1 MMKHICVIL
10 IFFFGIGGCSESNQQ
25 TVALARKGEVQVEKI
40 AKGLGV
46 VWGVAFLGDDE
57 IIFTERQGS
66 IQILDLN
73 SKALVKLSGNPPVR
87 AAGQGGMLDVAV
99 PQDYR
104 PGDWIY
110 FTYVKDQGGKG
121 VTTLAR
127 AQRSGKQ
134 LVKWSDLLVTQ
145 SATTTSRHFG
155 SRITFDGKGHLY
167 FSVGDRGYR
176 PNGQDNS
183 THAGTV
189 IRLNLD
195 GSIPADN
202 PYVSEPNSLSE
213 IWSYGHRNIQ
223 GIVYDR
229 ENDRLWAIE
238 HGPRGGDEIN
248 VILPGRNYGWPM
260 VSYGKEYSR
269 PVPVGK
275 GTKMAGV
282 EDAVKVYIPSIAPG
296 SLIYYNGAAF
306 PDWQGNLLAGAL
318 KLRHIN
324 RVELNSEGVA
334 VAEERLLEDLG
345 ERIRALAV
353 SPEGWLYFSTDSGMI
368 QRIIPAD

>member
-1 MMKHICVIL
+1 MKYICVTIV
-10 IFFFGIGGCSESNQQ
+10 FFFVISGCNQSNQQ
-25 TVALARKGEVQVEKI
+25 TIALAGKDKIQIEKI
-40 AKGLGV
+40 TEGLGV
-46 VWGVAFLGDDE
+46 VWGMAFLGDDE

-66 IQILDLN
+66 INILDLN
-73 SKALVKLSGNPPVR
+73 SKTLIRLSGNPPVR
-87 AAGQGGMLDVAV
+87 SAGQGGMLDVAV
-99 PQDYR
+99 PQGYK

-110 FTYVKDQGGKG
+110 FTYAKDQGGKG

-127 AQRSGKQ
+127 AQRLGNQ
-134 LVKWSDLLVTQ
+134 LMEWTDLLVTH

-155 SRITFDGKGHLY
+155 SRITFDGKGHLF

-176 PNGQDNS
+176 PNGQDNA

-202 PYVSEPNSLSE
+202 PYVNDSQSLPE

-223 GIVYDR
+223 GIVYD
-229 ENDRLWAIE
+229 EEHERLWAIE

-248 VILPGRNYGWPM
+248 MILPGRNYGWPM

-269 PVPVGK
+269 PVPVGE

-296 SLIYYNGAAF
+296 SLVYYDGAAF
-306 PDWQGNLLAGAL
+306 PDWQGNLLTGAL

-334 VAEERLLEDLG
+334 VAEERMLEDIG
-345 ERIRALAV
+345 ERIRSLAV

-368 QRIIPAD
+368 QRIMPAD

>member
-1 MMKHICVIL
+1 MRNICVIL
-10 IFFFGIGGCSESNQQ
+10 IFFFVISGCSESIQQ
-25 TVALARKGEVQVEKI
+25 TVAWATKSEVKVEKI
-40 AKGLGV
+40 VEGFGV
-46 VWGVAFLGDDE
+46 VWGMAFLSGDE

-66 IQILDLN
+66 INILDLN
-73 SKALVKLSGNPPVR
+73 SKAVIRLSGNPPVR

-99 PQDYR
+99 PQNYKS
-104 PGDWIY
+104 GDWIY

-121 VTTLAR
+121 VTALAR
-127 AQRSGKQ
+127 AQRSGEQ
-134 LVKWSDLLVTQ
+134 LVEWTDLLVTQ
-145 SATTTSRHFG
+145 SATSTSRHFG
-155 SRITFDGKGHLY
+155 SRITFDGKGHLF

-176 PNGQDNS
+176 PNGQDNT

-202 PYVSEPNSLSE
+202 PYVNDSQSLPE

-223 GIVYDR
+223 GIIYDR
-229 ENDRLWAIE
+229 KNERLWAIE

-248 VILPGRNYGWPM
+248 IILPGRNYGWPL

-306 PDWQGNLLAGAL
+306 PAWQGNLLAGAL

-324 RVELNSEGVA
+324 RIELSPQGA
-334 VAEERLLEDLG
+334 PVAEERMLEGLG

-368 QRIIPAD
+368 QRIIPAG

>member
-1 MMKHICVIL
+1 MMKYICVIVV
-10 IFFFGIGGCSESNQQ
+10 FFFVISGCNQSNQQ
-25 TVALARKGEVQVEKI
+25 TVALAGKGKLQAEKI
-40 AKGLGV
+40 TEGLGV
-46 VWGVAFLGDDE
+46 VWGMAFLGDDE

-66 IQILDLN
+66 INILDLN
-73 SKALVKLSGNPPVR
+73 SKALIRLSGNPPVR

-99 PQDYR
+99 PQGYK

-127 AQRSGKQ
+127 AQRSGNQ
-134 LVKWSDLLVTQ
+134 LVEWTDLLVTQ

-155 SRITFDGKGHLY
+155 SRVTFDGKGHLF

-176 PNGQDNS
+176 PNGQDNA

-202 PYVSEPNSLSE
+202 PYVNDSRSLPE

-223 GIVYDR
+223 GIVYDG
-229 ENDRLWAIE
+229 EHERLWAIE

-269 PVPVGK
+269 PVPVGE

-296 SLIYYNGAAF
+296 SLIYYDGAAF

-334 VAEERLLEDLG
+334 VAEERMLEDLG
-345 ERIRALAV
+345 ERIRAMAL